1 MSDRRKKLTIGIVLS
16 GITDDANKAVYIG
29 ASQAASLE
37 DVNLVVMPG
46 KYLDRDLSD
55 NREILYEYQYNTLFY
70 YARPENV
77 DGLIVAADFVG
88 CLTTRDRVMKLMKK
102 YSKIP
107 CVLAA
112 SRIDG
117 YVGVNFDNP
126 PGIAEAM
133 SYLIEKAGCTK
144 FGMIGGT
151 KGNTDA
157 DERKE
162 AFIENL
168 EKHGIPFNDKMFVEG
183 NLSRNSQEKAAQLL
197 DDNPGIEAI
206 FCVNDVTA
214 VGLYEELKKR
224 DIQPGVDIS
233 VFGYDDSPEAMLSDP
248 PLSSVRA
255 DMVEVGAESF
265 RLLMK
270 MLNGEEVHS
279 SLIPTKFI
287 RRNSFVRVE
296 EEENNGNKAVNLEDV
311 FYEIFYGNR
320 YGENNGKIEALKEYF
335 MKLSNKL
342 LDLSE
347 MEEINEENY
356 SYIKFMVDDFLEM
369 GAVSYADMD
378 NLIAFLQGMFLRIK
392 NKQRLE
398 SGKIEVHNFFLSIY
412 EKIILA
418 MNRQMGIIRETES
431 KNNYNM
437 KLCIRDMLQFEKGS
451 DQSYAFLLGNLDWV
465 NIRNAYIYTF
475 EKPIM
480 HLYKEVFSVPKVLYL
495 KAYLHDGR
503 AAAVPSIEQKLS
515 IGDIFHNRFMSDENK
530 YNLVLMPLFSN
541 EMLYGLIL
549 CDLTNSLFVNGEF
562 LVYQMGSAAKVIT
575 LLRTNE
581 EIQQQLEES
590 LATLHANNIALD
602 TLSKLDGLTGILNRR
617 GFYDVAQ
624 KIIDKN
630 KKIGAPVLAIYV
642 DMNNLKIINDRYGHE
657 DGDFSL
663 KLISDTLVES
673 VEGKGVAGR
682 IGGDEF
688 ACLIEYDEND
698 EGEIMIQSI
707 YDRFDAFNAN
717 SDKEYNVTV
726 SAGAYLMK
734 KDNTLSLAEA
744 LTQADEKMY
753 EVKRLRK
760 KEIVEKFISKEIKI

>member
-1 MSDRRKKLTIGIVLS
+1 MKEKHRKITIGIVVS
-16 GITDDANKAVYIG
+16 GITDDANKSVYLG
-29 ASQAASLE
+29 AKRAAKSE
-37 DVNLVVMPG
+37 DVNLVVIPG

-70 YARPENV
+70 YAKPENV

-112 SRIDG
+112 SQIEG

-126 PGIAEAM
+126 PGIEEAM
-133 SYLIEKAGCTK
+133 RYLIEKAGCTK

-157 DERKE
+157 DERKR

-168 EKHGIPFNDKMFVEG
+168 EKYGIQFRDEMFVEG
-183 NLSRNSQEKAAQLL
+183 NLSKNSQAKAAKLL
-197 DDNPGIEAI
+197 DDNPGLEAV

-214 VGLYEELKKR
+214 IGLYEELKKR
-224 DIQPGVDIS
+224 NLQPGRDIS
-233 VFGYDDSPEAMLSDP
+233 VFGYDDTPEAMLADP
-248 PLSSVRA
+248 PLSSIRA
-255 DMVEVGAESF
+255 DMTEVGAEAF
-265 RLLMK
+265 RLLMQ
-270 MLNGEEVHS
+270 MLNGVEVHS
-279 SLIPTKFI
+279 RLIPTKFI
-287 RRNSFVRVE
+287 RRNSFVRVDE
-296 EEENNGNKAVNLEDV
+296 GGSSGHKTINLDNA
-311 FYEIFYGNR
+311 FDEIFYGNR
-320 YGENNGKIEALKEYF
+320 YDSNIEKMKALKDSF
-335 MKLSNKL
+335 MALSTKL

-347 MEEINEENY
+347 QEDVEIDKY
-356 SYIKFMVDDFLEM
+356 LPFTHLVDDFLEKD
-369 GAVSYADMD
+369 AVRYADVD
-378 NLIAFLQGMFLRIK
+378 NLLVFLEEVFRRLK
-392 NKQRLE
+392 NKQKQDSNRMNLQAL
-398 SGKIEVHNFFLSIY
+398 FLVVY
-412 EKIILA
+412 RKIILA
-418 MNRQMGIIRETES
+418 MNRQAGIAREAEGRT
-431 KNNYNM
+431 NYFM
-437 KLCIRDMLQFEKGS
+437 KLCIRDMLQFEKGN

-465 NIRNAYIYTF
+465 DIRNAYIYTF

-480 HLYKEVFSVPKVLYL
+480 HLYKETFTVPKTLYL
-495 KAYLHDGR
+495 KSYLSDGKAY
-503 AAAVPSIEQKLS
+503 AVPAIEQKLS
-515 IGDIFHNRFMSDENK
+515 ISDIFHNRFMRDEDR
-530 YNLVLMPLFSN
+530 YNFVLMPLFSN

-549 CDLTNSLFVNGEF
+549 CDLTSSLFVNGEF

-602 TLSKLDGLTGILNRR
+602 TLSKSDGLTGILNRR
-617 GFYDVAQ
+617 GFYDAAQ
-624 KIIDKN
+624 KLIDRN
-630 KKIGAPVLAIYV
+630 KLCGTSVLAVYV

-663 KLISDTLVES
+663 KLISDILVES
-673 VEGKGVAGR
+673 VEGIGVAGR

-688 ACLIEYDEND
+688 ACLIEYDNED
-698 EGEIMIQSI
+698 DYDGKLMLQSI
-707 YDRFDAFNAN
+707 YDRFDKFNLG

-734 KDNTLSLAEA
+734 ADDTLSLADA
-744 LTQADEKMY
+744 LTQADEKLY
-753 EVKRLRK
+753 EVKQLRK
-760 KEIVEKFISKEIKI
+760 KEVVKKRE

>member
-1 MSDRRKKLTIGIVLS
+1 MKEKQRKITIGIILS
-16 GITDDANKAVYIG
+16 GITDDANRAVYLG
-29 ASQAASLE
+29 ARRAAGLE
-37 DVNLVVMPG
+37 NVNLVVMPG

-70 YARPENV
+70 YAKPENV

-112 SRIDG
+112 SQIEG

-151 KGNTDA
+151 AGNTDA
-157 DERKE
+157 DERKK

-168 EKHGIPFNDKMFVEG
+168 EKYGIPFRDEMFVEG
-183 NLSRNSQEKAAQLL
+183 NLSKNSQAKAAKLL
-197 DDNPGIEAI
+197 DDNPGLEAV
-206 FCVNDVTA
+206 FCVNDATA

-224 DIQPGVDIS
+224 NLQPGRDIS
-233 VFGYDDSPEAMLSDP
+233 VFGYDDSPEAMLADP

-255 DMVEVGAESF
+255 DMTEVGAEAF
-265 RLLMK
+265 RMLMQ
-270 MLNGEEVHS
+270 MLNGVEVHNR
-279 SLIPTKFI
+279 LIPTKFI
-287 RRNSFVRVE
+287 RRNSFVRVDE
-296 EEENNGNKAVNLEDV
+296 EGSGGHNTINLDNAFE
-311 FYEIFYGNR
+311 EIFYGNR
-320 YGENNGKIEALKEYF
+320 YDDNNEKMEAMKSSF
-335 MKLSNKL
+335 MTLSVKL

-347 MEEINEENY
+347 QEDIEVESY
-356 SYIKFMVDDFLEM
+356 SLLNPLVDDFLEK
-369 GAVSYADMD
+369 GAVRYADVD
-378 NLIAFLQGMFLRIK
+378 NLLAFLEVMFRRLK
-392 NKQRLE
+392 NKQKQDSR
-398 SGKIEVHNFFLSIY
+398 KIDLRAFFLVIY
-412 EKIILA
+412 RKIILA
-418 MNRQMGIIRETES
+418 MNRQFGIARETES
-431 KNNYNM
+431 KINYFM

-465 NIRNAYIYTF
+465 DIRNAYIYTF

-480 HLYKEVFSVPKVLYL
+480 HLYKETFTVPKTLYL
-495 KAYLHDGR
+495 KAYLCDGK
-503 AAAVPSIEQKLS
+503 AYAVPSIEQKLS
-515 IGDIFHNRFMSDENK
+515 VSDLFHNRFMRDEDR

-549 CDLTNSLFVNGEF
+549 CDLTSSLFVNGEF
-562 LVYQMGSAAKVIT
+562 LIYQMGSAAKVIA

-602 TLSKLDGLTGILNRR
+602 TLSKSDGLTGILNRR
-617 GFYDVAQ
+617 GFYDAAQ
-624 KIIDKN
+624 KLIDQSKER
-630 KKIGAPVLAIYV
+630 KESVLAVYV

-657 DGDFSL
+657 EGDFSL
-663 KLISDTLVES
+663 KLISDILVES
-673 VEGKGVAGR
+673 VEGTGVAGR

-688 ACLIEYDEND
+688 ACLIEYKND
-698 EGEIMIQSI
+698 GNNDDKRILQSI
-707 YDRFDAFNAN
+707 YDRFDRFNQG

-726 SAGAYLMK
+726 SAGAYLLK
-734 KDNTLSLAEA
+734 PDDTLSLAEA
-744 LTQADEKMY
+744 LTQADEKLY
-753 EVKRLRK
+753 EVKQLRK
-760 KEIVEKFISKEIKI
+760 KEVVKKRE